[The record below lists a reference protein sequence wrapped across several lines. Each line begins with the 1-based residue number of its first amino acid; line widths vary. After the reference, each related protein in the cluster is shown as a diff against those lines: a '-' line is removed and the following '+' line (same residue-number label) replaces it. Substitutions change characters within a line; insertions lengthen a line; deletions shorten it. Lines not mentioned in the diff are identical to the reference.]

1 MKVFTVVR
9 KNSVLVQAVAE
20 SQDGE
25 TLGDLSIDLKE
36 GMELFGLTYAQYQKL
51 GSGEHE
57 IVAAPV
63 IVEEPDNEPS

>member
-25 TLGDLSIDLKE
+25 TLGDLAITLRPGE
-36 GMELFGLTYAQYQKL
+36 ELFGLTYAQYRKL

-57 IVAAPV
+57 IIAPPV
-63 IVEEPDNEPS
+63 IVKEEEEP